1 MFTGGGAVKDF
12 IGNYTEYRS
21 FIKDLE
27 KTPVIS
33 TKAESRVEKSQTP
46 VRKKRSWKEER
57 EMVALEAEIA
67 ALNDEKASLE
77 AALSSGTLDGEALR
91 TASTRYGELNAL
103 LDEKET
109 RWLELSLIG

>member
-1 MFTGGGAVKDF
+1 M
-12 IGNYTEYRS
+12 E
-21 FIKDLE
+21 
-27 KTPVIS
+27 
-33 TKAESRVEKSQTP
+33 
-46 VRKKRSWKEER
+46 
-57 EMVALEAEIA
+57 ALEAEIA